1 MAIFLRKILKDIPMF
16 NTLDDSQIEYL
27 IKNSKLRE
35 VNKNQ
40 VVHNLGDRC
49 ENLSMIIKGTICGIK
64 YSSTGKEQVLAYYE
78 APECFGGVLI
88 FDDEKYPAN
97 LIAQEN
103 STVLEISKKIVF
115 QLFQNKEFL
124 TFFLKDMSK
133 KIISLSDIIEVLIQ
147 PTVKSRVAK
156 YILKEMEKQD
166 GTVIKIEKSKT
177 FIAKELGSVRE
188 VISRIFKNFEKQK
201 IIKKISF
208 DKVEILN
215 IPALEKEFMK

>member
-16 NTLDDSQIEYL
+16 NTLNDSQIEYL

-40 VVHNLGDRC
+40 VMHNLGDRC

-156 YILKEMEKQD
+156 YILKEMEKQG